1 MCTPT
6 RRLPS
11 EASPSFR
18 ALHARCAMALRAL
31 RAAAR
36 RAAPLAR
43 RAPLPARDTC
53 AAAAWLQPSSALRVL
68 SSQAAAAPTPVAE
81 EDAVRAA
88 ALRAS

>member
-1 MCTPT
+1 M
-6 RRLPS
+6 
-11 EASPSFR
+11 AS
-18 ALHARCAMALRAL
+18 ALRAL

-53 AAAAWLQPSSALRVL
+53 AAVAWLQPSGALRF

-81 EDAVRAA
+81 EDAVRKATA
-88 ALRAS
+88 